1 VLAMVPVTMSKR
13 RGSGRRA
20 CRPERGQHI
29 GPMGTVEWIGLNG
42 CRRVDAGIGGYPADQ
57 HAADRSPGGWSRRV
71 RLEHHWRLGRTTRRL
86 GSDASDSSTAPIA
99 TLTVNEPV
107 AALGQRVATH
117 TADSG
122 GQQRSRKNR
131 QFLGDSRQ

>member
-1 VLAMVPVTMSKR
+1 MVVVGLTRASAG
-13 RGSGRRA
+13 GS
-20 CRPERGQHI
+20 H
-29 GPMGTVEWIGLNG
+29 
-42 CRRVDAGIGGYPADQ
+42 RVG
-57 HAADRSPGGWSRRV
+57 
-71 RLEHHWRLGRTTRRL
+71 LEHHWRLRGTSRRL